1 MKQKLNEDMSR
12 EQRLAQQKMWNDQ
25 HLSDKRKRLEKNQ
38 FFSNGSMHEDFGIL
52 KSKMVQLLQQ
62 LNNFTEAIDDIE
74 SAIEIN
80 IKDTGIRGHEFA
92 HERLD
97 EIKEKLGKMY
107 SAVNSFDAP
116 LNQLIDDM
124 DTLTNP
130 DDEVY
135 KSREDREAE
144 DNMMP
149 PMNEAIEKIK
159 SEFKRYL

>member
-25 HLSDKRKRLEKNQ
+25 HLSDRRKRLEKNQ

>member
-97 EIKEKLGKMY
+97 EIKEKLSKMY

>member
-1 MKQKLNEDMSR
+1 MSR

-25 HLSDKRKRLEKNQ
+25 HLSDRRKRLEKNQ